1 MRRRAFGGQ
10 GEQTLRLRAGDKR
23 RVIRMA
29 LHGSELVI
37 VQSGASQAFIV
48 PGEAHRLNDMQTE
61 ARVGAQ
67 ADNIPGVRRDL
78 WFE

>member
-1 MRRRAFGGQ
+1 MRRGSFGRQ
-10 GEQTLRLRAGDKR
+10 GEQALRLRAGEKR
-23 RVIRMA
+23 RVIGVA
-29 LHGSELVI
+29 LHGGELVI
-37 VQSGASQAFIV
+37 VQSGASQALIV
-48 PGEAHRLNDMQTE
+48 PGEAHGLNDMQTE